1 MAKNTIND
9 IVSRI
14 RVQLKA
20 VRQDSFMTDR
30 MVYTFVLKNAKF
42 LMKREDSKN
51 KLMAF
56 SSVIQTMD
64 FVELIEVD
72 RVEACCTGVRSDC
85 TIKRTKEKLPIF
97 LEGYFGPL
105 IRTIASLDGSE
116 ELQPI
121 LPTTYSNLS
130 QSKNFRF
137 NKTKYYWFIDD
148 YLYFPNLQWD
158 AVRIEGIFEDDITID
173 QILEKTKE
181 IIIDANKVIRS
192 VHYANII
199 LKEISALQQPSP
211 AMDDKKK
218 EIIDK
223 IDKMLNEFVK
233 LAEFAKNKVIF
244 SNNNIEKSIEK
255 IAETQYTMSS
265 NDTDKI
271 HNNAKLDNAIIN
283 YLIKN

>member
-9 IVSRI
+9 IISRI

-30 MVYTFVLKNAKF
+30 MIYTFVLKNAKF

-72 RVEACCTGVRSDC
+72 KVEACCTGVRSDC

-121 LPTTYSNLS
+121 LPTTYANLS

-158 AVRIEGIFEDDITID
+158 AVRIEGIFEDDISAWTCEEDSCIVRQD
-173 QILEKTKE
+173 QTFNVPDYL
-181 IIIDANKVIRS
+181 
-192 VHYANII
+192 
-199 LKEISALQQPSP
+199 
-211 AMDDKKK
+211 
-218 EIIDK
+218 
-223 IDKMLNEFVK
+223 
-233 LAEFAKNKVIF
+233 LAELEGFVVKDLSMLYQTPVD
-244 SNNNIEKSIEK
+244 S
-255 IAETQYTMSS
+255 Q
-265 NDTDKI
+265 NDKQSATR
-271 HNNAKLDNAIIN
+271 
-283 YLIKN
+283 

>member
-9 IVSRI
+9 VVSRI

-30 MVYTFVLKNAKF
+30 MIYTFVLKNAKF

-72 RVEACCTGVRSDC
+72 KVEACCTGVRSDC
-85 TIKRTKEKLPIF
+85 TIKRTKDKLPIF

-158 AVRIEGIFEDDITID
+158 AVRIEGIFEDDISAWTCEEDSSILRQD
-173 QILEKTKE
+173 QTFNVPDYL
-181 IIIDANKVIRS
+181 
-192 VHYANII
+192 
-199 LKEISALQQPSP
+199 
-211 AMDDKKK
+211 
-218 EIIDK
+218 
-223 IDKMLNEFVK
+223 
-233 LAEFAKNKVIF
+233 LAELEGFVVKDLSMLYQTPVD
-244 SNNNIEKSIEK
+244 S
-255 IAETQYTMSS
+255 Q
-265 NDTDKI
+265 NDKQSATR
-271 HNNAKLDNAIIN
+271 
-283 YLIKN
+283 